1 MTFNL
6 LYVAIVIFSL
16 LIIGLVLTV
25 KDFIENERSTKLAA
39 ERKSLAKNI
48 SGIAVDPL
56 T

>member
-25 KDFIENERSTKLAA
+25 MDFMENERSAKLAD
-39 ERKSLAKNI
+39 AKKNLINNI
-48 SGIAVDPL
+48 SGIAADRPI
-56 T
+56 